1 MKKEKQLFFFLLPE
15 NLNFKF
21 CYTGVSTGCAEMF
34 RKGTD
39 RIHALPP
46 PFSSS
51 LMLREDHRVFSVK
64 RDDEDGKSYLVIE
77 FIR

>member
-34 RKGTD
+34 RKI
-39 RIHALPP
+39 REICL
-46 PFSSS
+46 S
-51 LMLREDHRVFSVK
+51 LSVCHHSQIPK
-64 RDDEDGKSYLVIE
+64 FLEKDNRSYPS
-77 FIR
+77 

>member
-34 RKGTD
+34 RKNLCPKNP
-39 RIHALPP
+39 RNFFE
-46 PFSSS
+46 PFCMS
-51 LMLREDHRVFSVK
+51 LFLKPQIFRK
-64 RDDEDGKSYLVIE
+64 RQP
-77 FIR
+77 

>member
-34 RKGTD
+34 RKI
-39 RIHALPP
+39 REICL
-46 PFSSS
+46 S
-51 LMLREDHRVFSVK
+51 LSVCHH
-64 RDDEDGKSYLVIE
+64 S
-77 FIR
+77 